1 MDNTTLSTRKA
12 AGSESQ
18 ATHLILVALALLLFG
33 VGYAYRIALRPFS
46 YRRTW
51 LSVVVGD
58 AATDL
63 GASAMLWALSGNR
76 RLCLVPWAA
85 HALTGLPMILGQTLK
100 YRLQADGAEA
110 AVELMETESLAGEQ
124 VFTGL
129 AE

>member
-1 MDNTTLSTRKA
+1 MDNTTLSIRKA
-12 AGSESQ
+12 ASSESQ
-18 ATHLILVALALLLFG
+18 ARHLIPVALALLLFG

-63 GASAMLWALSGNR
+63 GTSAMLWILSGNW
-76 RLCLVPWAA
+76 RLCLVPWVA

-100 YRLQADGAEA
+100 YRLQADVAEA
-110 AVELMETESLAGEQ
+110 IVELMEAESPGGE
-124 VFTGL
+124 
-129 AE
+129 